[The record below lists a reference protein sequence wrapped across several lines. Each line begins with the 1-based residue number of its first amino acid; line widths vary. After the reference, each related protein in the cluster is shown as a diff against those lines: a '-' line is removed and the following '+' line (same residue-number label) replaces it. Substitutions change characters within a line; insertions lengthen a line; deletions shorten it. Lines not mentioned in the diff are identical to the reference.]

1 MENVLFL
8 DIDGVL
14 NSTLWDQTH
23 QTEIKNSILIDQEKV
38 RLFASLIRRTDAQ
51 VILHSGWRFWYD
63 DGMRP
68 LRKETEVLSDMLT
81 QEGISLLGKTP
92 DLTTE
97 EIRATKMFSKIK
109 ADEILL
115 WLDTQETAVNW
126 IVLEDRD
133 LHNATVS
140 ARQIKTDTTTG
151 LTADD
156 VEAAVRLF
164 RQAND
169 R

>member
-1 MENVLFL
+1 MENVVFL

-14 NSTLWDQTH
+14 NSTLWNQTH
-23 QTEIKNSILIDQEKV
+23 QAEIKNGILIDREKV
-38 RLFASLIRRTDAQ
+38 RLLSTLIRRTRAR
-51 VILHSGWRFWYD
+51 VILPSGWRFWYD

-68 LRKETEVLSDMLT
+68 RRKEAEVLSDMLA
-81 QEGISLLGKTP
+81 QKGIFLLGKTP
-92 DLTTE
+92 DLTTD
-97 EIRATKMFSKIK
+97 EIRATKMFSKVK
-109 ADEILL
+109 ADEILC
-115 WLDTQETAVNW
+115 WLDAQETAVNW

-133 LHNATVS
+133 LHNTAVS

-151 LTADD
+151 LTPND

-164 RQAND
+164 QEAND